1 MMKGFAFKVL
11 QPKDIVSVLSMMG
24 VHPVA
29 TQDHIDRPTSANAV
43 AFFNALAEFAYDME
57 AQQVKAQ
64 MPETVHFPEIY
75 DEAVDALMVFK
86 LSRQLAMINLVDDFN
101 IRDIWDPIPK
111 RFRALLSGMI
121 NFCRY
126 KEAKVIVITGM
137 KEDVQALDNDRLML
151 VDRLNQA
158 DSELAAAQERH
169 NAELHDMWTAE
180 NEVAAAKAVVDK
192 LTRNRSYAD
201 RVVEDS
207 EKNLA
212 ASKEKKLELEQRA
225 EQLRDQVEALQ
236 EQVAESP
243 EGLEKE
249 IEDLQ
254 TGVRQQKSWLEEKAN
269 ERRSRA
275 QRDQILSK
283 LATHVES
290 YHGELVRLQKADTAA
305 QVAKRRTTAAK
316 DEMAALRLKLAARE
330 QEAAELEQAVQ
341 NVVADTERAKKSQ
354 VEKMQQLEVR
364 RQAALHQ
371 HKNLQAKRSEEQKQM
386 NLLQSQR
393 MELEAELASRRRA
406 HEAEMSELRAKKETV
421 LENAEAYSQSVE
433 ALIHSFGAP
442 ELLKSIARSS
452 PLQSPKEVQ
461 QQQQQQQLRRVLS
474 SPSPARAV
482 AEGRLLMSPPPLPGM
497 RSSKA

>member
-11 QPKDIVSVLSMMG
+11 PPKDIVSVLSMMG

-29 TQDHIDRPTSANAV
+29 TQDHIDRPTSANAA

-57 AQQVKAQ
+57 AQHVKAQ
-64 MPETVHFPEIY
+64 MPEDVHFPEIY

-126 KEAKVIVITGM
+126 KESKVIVITGM
-137 KEDVQALDNDRLML
+137 KEDVQSLDNDRLML

-158 DSELAAAQERH
+158 DTELAAAQERH

-192 LTRNRSYAD
+192 LTRSRTYAD

-207 EKNLA
+207 EKNVA
-212 ASKEKKLELEQRA
+212 AAKEKKQELDQRS

-275 QRDQILSK
+275 LRDQILSK
-283 LATHVES
+283 LATHVEG
-290 YHGELVRLQKADTAA
+290 YHGELVRLQKADTSA
-305 QVAKRRTTAAK
+305 QVAKRRTIAAK
-316 DEMAALRLKLAARE
+316 DDLATLSLKLAAKE
-330 QEAAELEQAVQ
+330 QEATELEQAVQ

-364 RQAALHQ
+364 RQAALEQ

-393 MELEAELASRRRA
+393 MELEAEFASRRRA
-406 HEAEMSELRAKKETV
+406 HEAEMSELRAKKEAV

-433 ALIHSFGAP
+433 GLIHSFGAP
-442 ELLKSIARSS
+442 PELLKSIRSS
-452 PLQSPKEVQ
+452 PLQSPKEV

>member
-1 MMKGFAFKVL
+1 MLKGFAFKVL
-11 QPKDIVSVLSMMG
+11 PPKDIVSVLSMMG

-29 TQDHIDRPTSANAV
+29 TQDHIDRPTQANAV

-64 MPETVHFPEIY
+64 IPETVHYPEIY
-75 DEAVDALMVFK
+75 DEAVDALLVFK

-137 KEDVQALDNDRLML
+137 KEDVQALDNERLML
-151 VDRLNQA
+151 VDRLNQT
-158 DSELAAAQERH
+158 DTELAAAQDRH
-169 NAELHDMWTAE
+169 NAELHEMWTAE
-180 NEVAAAKAVVDK
+180 NEAAAAKAAVDK

-212 ASKEKKLELEQRA
+212 TAKEKKQELEQRA

-249 IEDLQ
+249 IQDLQ

-275 QRDQILSK
+275 QRDQILAR
-283 LATHVES
+283 LASHVDS
-290 YHGELVRLQKADTAA
+290 YHGELLRLQKADTSA
-305 QVAKRRTTAAK
+305 QVAKRRTVAAS
-316 DEMAALRLKLAARE
+316 EELAALRQKMVARA
-330 QEAAELEQAVQ
+330 QEAAELEQAVR
-341 NVVADTERAKKSQ
+341 NVVADTERAKQSQ
-354 VEKMQQLEVR
+354 LEKMRQLEVR
-364 RQAALHQ
+364 RQVALEQ

-386 NLLQSQR
+386 NRLQSQR

-406 HEAEMSELRAKKETV
+406 HEAEMSELRAKKEEV
-421 LENAEAYSQSVE
+421 LESAEAYSQSLE
-433 ALIHSFGAP
+433 ALIHSHGAP
-442 ELLKSIARSS
+442 EFLKSIRCNVLAS
-452 PLQSPKEVQ
+452 PNDEEQRQ
-461 QQQQQQQLRRVLS
+461 RYRVLS
-474 SPSPARAV
+474 SPSPARAI

>member
-1 MMKGFAFKVL
+1 MLKGFAFKVL
-11 QPKDIVSVLSMMG
+11 PPKDIVSVLSMMG

-29 TQDHIDRPTSANAV
+29 TQDHIDRPTQANAV

-64 MPETVHFPEIY
+64 MPETVHYPEIY

-137 KEDVQALDNDRLML
+137 KEDVQVLDNDRLML
-151 VDRLNQA
+151 VDRLNQT
-158 DSELAAAQERH
+158 DTELSAAQDRH

-180 NEVAAAKAVVDK
+180 NEAATAKAAVDK

-212 ASKEKKLELEQRA
+212 TAKEKKQELEQRT
-225 EQLRDQVEALQ
+225 EQLRDQVEAFQ

-249 IEDLQ
+249 IQDLQ

-275 QRDQILSK
+275 QRDQILAK
-283 LATHVES
+283 LASHVEG
-290 YHGELVRLQKADTAA
+290 YHGELVRLQKADTSA
-305 QVAKRRTTAAK
+305 QVAKRRTVAAR
-316 DEMAALRLKLAARE
+316 EELAALRHKMVARG
-330 QEAAELEQAVQ
+330 QEAAELEHTVR
-341 NVVADTERAKKSQ
+341 NVVADTERAKQSQ

-364 RQAALHQ
+364 RQVALEQ

-406 HEAEMSELRAKKETV
+406 HEVEMSELRAKKEAV
-421 LENAEAYSQSVE
+421 LESAEAYSQSIE
-433 ALIHSFGAP
+433 ALVHSHGAP
-442 ELLKSIARSS
+442 ELLKSMRCNVLES
-452 PLQSPKEVQ
+452 PNEVQ
-461 QQQQQQQLRRVLS
+461 QQQQRHRVLC